1 MSSRE
6 ERHARERDLTEA
18 IDGFHVSEGEKEGGK
33 KKKKDKKGDAE
44 KGSESSEQTKAE
56 RKKEMEK
63 ALEKARTENG
73 GAPPK
78 LYKKVMELGMQPLY
92 EDLLPK
98 LEAFKSDGEFK
109 KRVDGWNLVEL
120 DLPEGQKWY
129 EFREEDFADVT
140 PAEMYRNFLKSD
152 GGRFFQYFMV
162 DKYKDHRSMDCMKYF
177 EAMKCET
184 MPYEEFMKS
193 FDYVLPWICYETDF
207 GSKNPIII
215 KDLKKLYEKYEG
227 LDLKA
232 ASKK

>member
-1 MSSRE
+1 MSSHE
-6 ERHARERDLTEA
+6 EQDARERDLTEA
-18 IDGFHVSEGEKEGGK
+18 IDGFHVSEGEKEGAK

-44 KGSESSEQTKAE
+44 KESSEQTKAE
-56 RKKEMEK
+56 RKKALEK
-63 ALEKARTENG
+63 ALERARIENG

-98 LEAFKSDGEFK
+98 LEAFKSDEEFK
-109 KRVDGWNLVEL
+109 RRVDGWNLVKT
-120 DLPEGQKWY
+120 DLPEGQRRHD
-129 EFREEDFADVT
+129 FREEDFAHVT
-140 PAEMYRNFLKSD
+140 PADMYRNFLKSD
-152 GGRFFQYFMV
+152 GGRFFQYFMEE
-162 DKYKDHRSMDCMKYF
+162 KYKDHRSWECMTHL
-177 EAMKCET
+177 EAMTSEK

-193 FDYVLPWICYETDF
+193 FNYILPWMLYETDF
-207 GSKNPIII
+207 GAKNPTIV